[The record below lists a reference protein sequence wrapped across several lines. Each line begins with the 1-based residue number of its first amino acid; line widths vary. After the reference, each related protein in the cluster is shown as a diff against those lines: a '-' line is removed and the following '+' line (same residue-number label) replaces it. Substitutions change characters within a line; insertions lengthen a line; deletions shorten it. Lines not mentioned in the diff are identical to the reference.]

1 MPSQIIQ
8 ALKTFILI
16 TASINEHQINGEFT
30 FWEDG
35 EELKIPIVNANYVVV
50 PKPEAATISAD
61 KMNVVYRGVRN
72 PMTSPLIYS
81 VN

>member
-1 MPSQIIQ
+1 MYIYIY
-8 ALKTFILI
+8 
-16 TASINEHQINGEFT
+16 NVGDVGEHQINGEFT
-30 FWEDG
+30 FFEDG

-72 PMTSPLIYS
+72 PMTIPLIYS
-81 VN
+81 AN